1 MGRRWVWGLV
11 LGAGCAE
18 SPGPDPL
25 AEPLPNFV
33 VVVIDDVGID
43 KVASYGV
50 HHDTAPTPTF
60 DRLADEGIRF
70 ERAFAMPTCTA
81 TRAALLT
88 GRHTYR
94 NQTGSIIWPFD
105 TVHELP
111 LDEVTLPELLK
122 RADAPYDTAMAG
134 KWHLSSNVSPSGP
147 RLPTLQGFDWFA
159 GSMNNLWVD
168 SENES
173 GGYGFFEFEKVQPN
187 GRVTIEAEY
196 ATTDTTD
203 DAIERL
209 GKLREP
215 FLLVVSYNGAHN
227 PWHRPPGE
235 LHSYRGDTL
244 SRVDKHLAATEAVD
258 TELGRLV
265 DAIDADLRDRTYL
278 AVLGDNGTPK
288 SVTTAPSQPNR
299 AKGTVFEGGVRVPMV
314 VRGPD
319 VPSGVVSDALIS
331 VVDVWPTL
339 ADLAGVTD
347 RSAAGPVDGVSQ
359 AAVWHDEIDTAR
371 DFVYLEQMSHTGPGP
386 WDSHVRAVRDDR
398 FKLVRTL
405 DGEESLYA
413 VRRGTLDDGPDL
425 LSDDEPLANDA
436 LVALDRLRAELDARL

>member
-1 MGRRWVWGLV
+1 MGRQWGWGLV
-11 LGAGCAE
+11 VGVGCATA
-18 SPGPDPL
+18 PGPDRL
-25 AEPLPNFV
+25 ADPLPNFV
-33 VVVIDDVGID
+33 VVIIDDVGID

-50 HHDTAPTPTF
+50 HHDTAPTPTL

-88 GRHTYR
+88 GRHTFR

-105 TVHELP
+105 TLYELP
-111 LDEVTLPELLK
+111 LDEVTLPEMLK
-122 RADAPYDTAMAG
+122 RAEEPYDTAMAG
-134 KWHLSSNVSPSGP
+134 KWHLSSNVSASGP
-147 RLPTLQGFDWFA
+147 RLPRLQGFDWFA

-168 SENES
+168 SDNES

-187 GRVTIEAEY
+187 GRITVETEY

-227 PWHRPPGE
+227 PWHRPPDE
-235 LHSYRGDTL
+235 LHSYRGDGL
-244 SRVDKHLAATEAVD
+244 SRVDQHLAATEAVD

-265 DAIDADLRDRTYL
+265 DAIDVDLRDRTYL
-278 AVLGDNGTPK
+278 AVVGDNGTPK
-288 SVTTAPSQPNR
+288 SVTIAPSRPER
-299 AKGTVFEGGVRVPMV
+299 AKGSVFEGGVRVPMV
-314 VRGPD
+314 VRGPG

-347 RSAAGPVDGVSQ
+347 RAAAGPIDGVSQ
-359 AAVWHDEIDTAR
+359 AAVWR
-371 DFVYLEQMSHTGPGP
+371 DGADPVRDVVYLERMSHTGPGP
-386 WDSHVRAVRDDR
+386 WDSHVRAVRGDR
-398 FKLVRTL
+398 YKLVRPL

-413 VRRGTLDDGPDL
+413 VRRGTLDDGPDRL
-425 LSDDEPLANDA
+425 AAEEPLSDDALA
-436 LVALDRLRAELDARL
+436 ALDRLRTELDARR